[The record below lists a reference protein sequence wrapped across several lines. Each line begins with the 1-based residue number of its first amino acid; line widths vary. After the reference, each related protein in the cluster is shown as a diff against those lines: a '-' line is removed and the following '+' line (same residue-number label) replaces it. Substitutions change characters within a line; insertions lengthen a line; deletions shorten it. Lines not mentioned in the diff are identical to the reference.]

1 MLVVAFFMMIMA
13 ACGKSTGVR
22 QLYVRVLLQLFK
34 WTHRCIVAAE
44 KVDFYAESSGS
55 SEEEGECLTKNSP
68 LSSDAFRPD
77 DNYLIEREASK
88 RVIYKIYEEEPTGN
102 VVHTFFE
109 DSLDFIKAGM
119 EAVIEDEVT
128 SRFSSAELTTWNLL
142 TRCSYGYQFMSWK
155 LALVWIAGVLFR
167 YCVLFPTNLT
177 IFVMSIFVL
186 CSAGSLIALL
196 RDGEYKRRLS
206 RRVSLI
212 CYRLLLQ
219 ACSGVVTFHNRENA
233 AKPGGICVA
242 NHTSPIDALILAS
255 NNCYALV
262 GQKQAS
268 LLGFLQDCLS
278 RLESHIWFER
288 EEVSDKLAVRKR
300 LLEHVEDM
308 DKLPILIFPEGTCIN
323 NTSVMMFKKG
333 SFEVCNVIYPV
344 AIKYDARF
352 GDAFWNSSRVS
363 YFEYLLMMM
372 TSWALVCDVWYLPP
386 MTREDGEN
394 SIQFASRVKK
404 AIAKAGGLVE
414 LEWDG
419 MLKRNPVKNDAIENQ
434 RKKYSERIKKM
445 HQESEYIEDDD
456 ESKLGVPVENDGTV
470 P

>member
-1 MLVVAFFMMIMA
+1 MLF
-13 ACGKSTGVR
+13 
-22 QLYVRVLLQLFK
+22 
-34 WTHRCIVAAE
+34 
-44 KVDFYAESSGS
+44 SG
-55 SEEEGECLTKNSP
+55 T
-68 LSSDAFRPD
+68 
-77 DNYLIEREASK
+77 LIEREASK
-88 RVIYKIYEEEPTGN
+88 RVSYKIYEEEPSGDL
-102 VVHTFFE
+102 VHIFFE

-142 TRCSYGYQFMSWK
+142 TRTKLFSWK
-155 LALVWIAGVLFR
+155 LSLVWTVGLIFR
-167 YCVLFPTNLT
+167 YCVLFPTKCNTLV
-177 IFVMSIFVL
+177 ILSIILICSTL
-186 CSAGSLIALL
+186 CSQILL
-196 RDGEYKRRLS
+196 RFKRQLS
-206 RRVSLI
+206 RKVSLI

-219 ACSGVVTFHNRENA
+219 ACSGAVTFHNRENA

-262 GQKQAS
+262 GQKQGS
-268 LLGFLQDCLS
+268 FLGFLQNCLS

-288 EEVSDKLAVRKR
+288 EEISDKLAVRKR
-300 LLEHVEDM
+300 LLEHVEDK
-308 DKLPILIFPEGTCIN
+308 DKLPILIFPEGTCVN

-363 YFEYLLMMM
+363 YFEYLMMMM

-386 MTREDGEN
+386 MTRAEGEN

-419 MLKRNPVKNDAIENQ
+419 MLKRNPVKRDVIENQ

-445 HQESEYIEDDD
+445 HQENDNIED
-456 ESKLGVPVENDGTV
+456 EEEEKLVRTLTLLKPKRKYKVSRLV
-470 P
+470 YI